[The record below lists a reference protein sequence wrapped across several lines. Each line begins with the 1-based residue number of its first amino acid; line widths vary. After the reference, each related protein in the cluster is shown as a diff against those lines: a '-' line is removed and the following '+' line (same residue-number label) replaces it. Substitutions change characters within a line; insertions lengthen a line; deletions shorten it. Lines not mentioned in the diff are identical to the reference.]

1 MLVNLKKTI
10 EEKKEDAEVSI
21 LDRADYPYGLRLH
34 LETDV
39 VKKLEMSKPSLG
51 DMIPIIASAEVVSIN
66 KEDNGEGFSIAL
78 QITDMDIKKV
88 KEEKER
94 SAEDIL
100 FGGD

>member
-21 LDRADYPYGLRLH
+21 LDRADYPYGLRLN
-34 LETDV
+34 LEADV

-51 DMIPIIASAEVVSIN
+51 DIIPIIASAEVVSIN
-66 KEDNGEGFSIAL
+66 KDDDGGFSVAL

-94 SAEDIL
+94 STEDIL